1 MNKRALTSWRDGAP
15 YTLFLFLVLLLLTSC
30 NKAAPADTAKMN
42 ERPGTAMAAFT
53 AIRHSDTTETQ
64 NPYSVQ
70 VRQLAGSKATGGQI
84 VYTVTNERGGK
95 LAAGQVKLQHQNGED
110 AWSAS
115 IPAQT
120 AGSTINYFYQLSTSD
135 GQSVRHPARDP
146 ASYRFHVV
154 PLQILSVEMPGGS
167 AGSDQVVRLH
177 LRAVSKPAGEMILR
191 LLPSSPPGSN
201 ERRIS
206 LSSSESQG
214 AKAGE
219 FLMEGKVPDLQ
230 PGQIADFYFE
240 LRTSEGTQMRV
251 PADAPARTYSIKR
264 ALRDV
269 QSLPGDGAFVLDVG
283 ALERQRC
290 VGLKGGGV
298 WIGGIDQQPRRW
310 GVGDGLLSGVA
321 RFVVPDSVTGH
332 VYVGTDQGVSSIESN
347 GNSWASVTAPFASA
361 WAAELPSLKKLG
373 AERRAGPGA
382 LSTLD
387 GTLLFQ
393 VQREM
398 ALESAYPAAAFL
410 QLQDDSLSV
419 WELPSNIPLVGMSA
433 MTFDSV
439 EGCWLIGGFVPE
451 TDQQLRPV
459 ILRRTVDKIEQITLQ
474 DFSVRDLKA
483 TPTRVIALISD
494 PSTGELLVALEFAV
508 TNKSGRPTD
517 YGVYRVDNASGKL
530 LPLVEELAMFGTE
543 ITSLITDW
551 QHAQVLVGTFGK
563 GIWQV
568 QSGAPPHQLYA
579 GSLPAQITALKL
591 DAESGAIL
599 IGSSRGAFELSAD
612 GPASLQVGPR
622 GEGPRLTDALPMD
635 QNQATGK
642 VLLSSYSSGLFQL
655 EREKSGCWKVAESFR
670 PGAELPTGLFG
681 DAQYT
686 PSGGISAIL
695 YAQGLLLLENNRTTV
710 LGTADGLR
718 GNNLLRILVRHSGD
732 VWVAHPPMPFGVTTT
747 SAIQVIQS
755 NRVARTFDVANRDLA
770 TIGRWIEMPERNSIF
785 AATRAGVAEIN
796 KEGKITFLSTD
807 SASSIG
813 RDPRTGSIGV
823 VGAAIQRWDGKRFA
837 PVLFRVDH
845 PRLPGEQFQHGSPID
860 IAIDKTG
867 AWYLLYNGGVVVML
881 DSKGGFL
888 NLLDAEDGIPPTAQ
902 KLLAAPETG
911 DVFVGSSAEG
921 LVVVLSPGGH
931 T

>member
-1 MNKRALTSWRDGAP
+1 MNNRALISWRDGAP
-15 YTLFLFLVLLLLTSC
+15 YTLSLFLVFLLLTSC

-53 AIRHSDTTETQ
+53 ALRHPDTTETQ

-70 VRQLAGSKATGGQI
+70 VRQLAGSKANGGQL
-84 VYTVTNERGGK
+84 VYTVTNEKGAK
-95 LAAGQVKLQHQNGED
+95 LVAGQVKLQHQNNDD

-115 IPAQT
+115 IPAQP
-120 AGSTINYFYQLSTSD
+120 AGSIINYFYQLSTSD
-135 GQSVRHPARDP
+135 GQSVRHPAREP
-146 ASYRFHVV
+146 ASYRFRVV
-154 PLQILSVEMPGGS
+154 SLQILSIEMPRDNAGGE
-167 AGSDQVVRLH
+167 QVVKLH
-177 LRAVSKPAGEMILR
+177 LRAASKPAGEMILR
-191 LLPSSPPGSN
+191 LLPSSPSGSD

-206 LSSSESQG
+206 LSSPESQG

-219 FLMEGKVPDLQ
+219 YLMEGKVPDLQ
-230 PGQIADFYFE
+230 PGQIADFYFQ
-240 LRTSEGTQMRV
+240 LRINEGAEMKV
-251 PADAPARTYSIKR
+251 PADAPARIYSIKR
-264 ALRDV
+264 AVKDV

-290 VGLKGGGV
+290 IGLKGGGV
-298 WIGGIDQQPRRW
+298 WIGGTDEQPKHW

-321 RFVVPDSVTGH
+321 RFVAPDSVTGH
-332 VYVGTDQGVSSIESN
+332 VYVGTDQGVSSIESD
-347 GNSWASVTAPFASA
+347 GNSWASVTAPLASA

-398 ALESAYPAAAFL
+398 VLESAYPAAAFL
-410 QLQDDSLSV
+410 QLQDDSLSA
-419 WELPSNIPLVGMSA
+419 WELPSNNPLVGMSA

-451 TDQQLRPV
+451 TVEQLRPV
-459 ILRRTVDKIEQITLQ
+459 VLRRTVDKIEQITLQ

-483 TPTRVIALISD
+483 TPTRVIALTSD

-508 TNKSGRPTD
+508 TNKSGRQTD
-517 YGVYRVDNASGKL
+517 YGVYRVENTSGKL
-530 LPLVEELAMFGTE
+530 LPLADELAMFGTE

-551 QHAQVLVGTFGK
+551 RHSQILVGTFGK
-563 GIWQV
+563 GIWQA
-568 QSGAPPHQLYA
+568 QSGSSPHQQYA

-591 DAESGAIL
+591 DVESGAIL
-599 IGSSRGAFELSAD
+599 IGTSRGAFELSAD
-612 GPASLQVGPR
+612 GPTSLQFGPR
-622 GEGPRLTDALPMD
+622 GEGPLLTDALPMD

-642 VLLSSYSSGLFQL
+642 VLLASYSSGLFQL
-655 EREKSGCWKVAESFR
+655 EREKAGRWKVAESYR
-670 PGAELPTGLFG
+670 PGAELPAGLFG
-681 DAQYT
+681 DAQYA
-686 PSGGISAIL
+686 PSGAIIAIL
-695 YAQGLLLLENNRTTV
+695 YAQGLLRLENNRTTV
-710 LGTADGLR
+710 LGTSDGLR
-718 GNNLLRILVRHSGD
+718 GNNLLRILVRRSGD
-732 VWVAHPPMPFGVTTT
+732 IWVAHPPMPFGVTST
-747 SAIQVIQS
+747 SAVQVIQS
-755 NRVARTFDVANRDLA
+755 NRVAHTFDVANRDLA

-796 KEGKITFLSTD
+796 KEGKVTLLSTD
-807 SASSIG
+807 SASSIS

-837 PVLFRVDH
+837 PVLFRVNH

-860 IAIDKTG
+860 IAIDKNG
-867 AWYLLYNGGVVVML
+867 AWYLLYNGGIVVML
-881 DSKGGFL
+881 DAKGGFL

-911 DVFVGSSAEG
+911 DVFVGSSTEG
-921 LVVVLSPGGH
+921 LAVILSQ
-931 T
+931 